1 MNSKKVRH
9 TETVTGQTPGE
20 ISETG
25 QAADPKDQ
33 LMSEEGPSAL
43 EDLQKQLAEL
53 QAQADEYKDGWQ
65 RSVADFQNYRRRVEA
80 EKAETY
86 QTAVGSII
94 KRYLPVLDDLER
106 ALAACPADLAWVDGI
121 ELIRR
126 KLQGILESEGLQRI
140 ETEGQ
145 MFDPHIHEAI
155 SQEPSEEHASGQI
168 IAVVQNG
175 YMLGDRVIRP
185 ALVRV
190 AK

>member
-1 MNSKKVRH
+1 MNSKKMRH
-9 TETVTGQTPGE
+9 AETAPGQTPGDT
-20 ISETG
+20 SEVA
-25 QAADPKDQ
+25 QAADAQDQ
-33 LMSEEGPSAL
+33 LTAEKPSTPEE
-43 EDLQKQLAEL
+43 LQKQLADL

-86 QTAVGSII
+86 QTAAGSIL

-121 ELIRR
+121 ELICR
-126 KLQGILESEGLQRI
+126 KLQSILEAEGLRRI
-140 ETEGQ
+140 EAQGQ
-145 MFDPHIHEAI
+145 VFDPHFHEAI
-155 SQEPSEEHASGQI
+155 SQEPSDDHASGQI